1 MLSFSNL
8 LASKKGLID
17 ISFKDSIELNNV
29 SFSYKNRD
37 RNVLDKV
44 DLLIRK
50 KDYIGIVGES
60 GGGKSTLVDIV
71 SGLLNPTE
79 GDIIID
85 GKKINNLNITNW
97 LDRIGY
103 LTQRNNLLDDTILTN
118 ITLEFNKD
126 NIDLELV
133 DEIFNKTG
141 LIDLIK
147 NLPEGMD
154 TPIGQNGFAISG
166 GERQRI
172 GIARLLY
179 AKKEIL
185 IFDESTS
192 NLDNRNKENIISTI
206 NQLAKEKTIIIIT
219 HDESV
224 IKNCR
229 AKYLINEKKLKKI
242 N

>member
-1 MLSFSNL
+1 M
-8 LASKKGLID
+8 
-17 ISFKDSIELNNV
+17 
-29 SFSYKNRD
+29 
-37 RNVLDKV
+37 
-44 DLLIRK
+44 
-50 KDYIGIVGES
+50 
-60 GGGKSTLVDIV
+60 VDIV

-154 TPIGQNGFAISG
+154 T
-166 GERQRI
+166 
-172 GIARLLY
+172 L
-179 AKKEIL
+179 
-185 IFDESTS
+185 
-192 NLDNRNKENIISTI
+192 
-206 NQLAKEKTIIIIT
+206 
-219 HDESV
+219 
-224 IKNCR
+224 
-229 AKYLINEKKLKKI
+229 
-242 N
+242 

>member
-1 MLSFSNL
+1 M
-8 LASKKGLID
+8 
-17 ISFKDSIELNNV
+17 
-29 SFSYKNRD
+29 
-37 RNVLDKV
+37 
-44 DLLIRK
+44 
-50 KDYIGIVGES
+50 
-60 GGGKSTLVDIV
+60 VDIV

-147 NLPEGMD
+147 KSSGR
-154 TPIGQNGFAISG
+154 NGYPY
-166 GERQRI
+166 RTKRI
-172 GIARLLY
+172 C
-179 AKKEIL
+179 
-185 IFDESTS
+185 
-192 NLDNRNKENIISTI
+192 NI
-206 NQLAKEKTIIIIT
+206 
-219 HDESV
+219 
-224 IKNCR
+224 R
-229 AKYLINEKKLKKI
+229 W
-242 N
+242 

>member
-1 MLSFSNL
+1 M
-8 LASKKGLID
+8 
-17 ISFKDSIELNNV
+17 
-29 SFSYKNRD
+29 
-37 RNVLDKV
+37 
-44 DLLIRK
+44 
-50 KDYIGIVGES
+50 
-60 GGGKSTLVDIV
+60 VDIV

-229 AKYLINEKKLKKI
+229 AKYLINEKIKKI